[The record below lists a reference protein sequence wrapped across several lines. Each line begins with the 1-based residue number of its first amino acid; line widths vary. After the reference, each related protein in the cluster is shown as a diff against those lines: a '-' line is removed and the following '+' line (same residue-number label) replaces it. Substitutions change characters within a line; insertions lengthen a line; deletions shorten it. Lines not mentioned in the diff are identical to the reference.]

1 MKPKLILVHGKARS
15 GKGEVA
21 KRLCEKY
28 GYVEVGFADYLKELT
43 VEVFGWDS
51 NEIWVNRTPESRKF
65 MQLLGEIGRMIDPD
79 FWIKKLEER
88 LKGKYKDRNVVISD
102 LRYENEA
109 VWGRHN
115 SGQLWLVLRLGAE
128 NLIEANPDHVSEHDL
143 EKWTD
148 WDTISINNGTIEELY
163 KQVDDIVDYEATIK
177 EKKEEKVEVKSDNK
191 KNDEIRALL
200 LQDLMEIFVNSPMD
214 GQTLNKI
221 AMGLDAF
228 GWKKGRTL
236 PRRKWK

>member
-28 GYVEVGFADYLKELT
+28 GYVEVGFADYLKELA
-43 VEVFGWDS
+43 VEVFGWSMD
-51 NEIWVNRTPESRKF
+51 EIWTNRTPESRKF
-65 MQLLGEIGRMIDPD
+65 MQLLGNEIGRAKNPN
-79 FWIKKLEER
+79 FWIVKLAER
-88 LKGKYKDRNVVISD
+88 LKGKYKDKNVVVSD

-109 VWGRHN
+109 VWGRN
-115 SGQLWLVLRLGAE
+115 SGGQLWLVKRSDAE
-128 NLIEANPDHVSEHDL
+128 KMIEANPEHISEHDL

-148 WDTISINNGTIEELY
+148 WDTIFINDGTIEELY
-163 KQVDDIVDYEATIK
+163 RQVDDIVDYETNHK
-177 EKKEEKVEVKSDNK
+177 EKVEVKINNK
-191 KNDEIRALL
+191 KNDEVRALL
-200 LQDLMEIFVNSPMD
+200 LQDLTEIFADLPMD
-214 GQTLNKI
+214 GQILNKI

-228 GWKKGRTL
+228 GWKKGKTL